1 MKLKGVSF
9 ILIIMKGDVD
19 EIVKNLRE
27 MRAYMANDPSLDDIS
42 EKFSTLKNEC
52 PHLFALMLE
61 NKQGHFEDL
70 VALISKA
77 KDIKDGRIS
86 MLNATKIV
94 KNRFD
99 NKYIYPFI
107 ERDNLTEEQKKETE
121 EYIRK
126 EKIEADN
133 LEESLSKR
141 QSITIFLYLK
151 KTKYKKINYYDQ
163 Y

>member
-141 QSITIFLYLK
+141 
-151 KTKYKKINYYDQ
+151 
-163 Y
+163 